1 MLWGAHAVILDYA
14 LGLSPFVAASFMGAP
29 LAATAV
35 NDGLGSLWMGG
46 LNAFLGRLREL
57 PRALRSRGGLLL
69 VIAALCGGP
78 IATASYIT
86 AIRLVGPAY
95 AVTVTAV
102 FPAVGAVLAR
112 IFLKDRV
119 RALGWSGIVLA
130 IMGAA
135 VAAYAPPAGDG
146 AHQGLGTMF
155 ACIAAVGWG
164 VEGVL
169 VAAAARHVKPTVALN
184 LYELTSFATIAIV
197 ILPAIGATGVAA
209 EAVTSPV
216 LLVLVVASLCW
227 ILAYLAFYR
236 CLAIMGASRSLT
248 LFSSY
253 IVWTLLYTTLLS
265 GALPDWR
272 LLVGGAVVI
281 SGIALLSMDSE
292 AIEAPLG
299 ADAEPLGA
307 DAEPVSADAEPVSAE
322 TRPASAET
330 IPVEPAEE

>member
-1 MLWGAHAVILDYA
+1 MLWGANAVIVDYA

-29 LAATAV
+29 LAATV
-35 NDGLGSLWMGG
+35 INDGLGSLWMGG

-57 PRALRSRGGLLL
+57 PQAFRSRGGLLL
-69 VIAALCGGP
+69 VAAALCGGP

-102 FPAVGAVLAR
+102 FPAVGAVLAH
-112 IFLKDRV
+112 IFLKDRL
-119 RALGWSGIVLA
+119 RALGWSGIMLA
-130 IMGAA
+130 IAGAA

-155 ACIAAVGWG
+155 ACLAAVGWG

-169 VAAAARHVKPTVALN
+169 VAAAAKHVKPTVALN
-184 LYELTSFATIAIV
+184 IYELTSFVTIAAV
-197 ILPAIGATGVAA
+197 VLPAIGASGVAA

-216 LLVLVVASLCW
+216 FLVLIAASLCW
-227 ILAYLAFYR
+227 TVSYLAFYR
-236 CLAIMGASRSLT
+236 CLAIMGACRSLT

-253 IVWTLLYTTLLS
+253 IIWTLLYTTLLS
-265 GALPDWR
+265 GSWPDWR
-272 LLVGGAVVI
+272 LLVGGTVVI
-281 SGIALLSMDSE
+281 CGIALLSTDSE

-299 ADAEPLGA
+299 AEVDP
-307 DAEPVSADAEPVSAE
+307 P
-322 TRPASAET
+322 
-330 IPVEPAEE
+330 EPAED